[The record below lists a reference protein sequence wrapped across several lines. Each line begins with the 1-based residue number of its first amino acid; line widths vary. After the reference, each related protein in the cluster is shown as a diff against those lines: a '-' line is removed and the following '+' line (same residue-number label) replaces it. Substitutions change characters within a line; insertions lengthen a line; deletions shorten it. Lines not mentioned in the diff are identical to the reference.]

1 MTQSSPLKATRQ
13 SNFELLRIVAMF
25 FVLLLHANWLAF
37 RFPTSAEI
45 GVSPISSFL
54 RMWMESLTIVAV
66 NTFVLI
72 SGYFGIRLRGK
83 SLVSLLFQSGFYILG
98 IYLVLVLALG
108 EPLSLKRLLL
118 SFSPLA
124 PSGGWFIPIYVG
136 LMLVSPAL
144 NSYVEHALKKSLAR
158 LILLG
163 VALEAIFGW
172 GVNHLQVQNGYS
184 VLSFVFLYLI
194 GRYLHHYAEDFS
206 RYRGTFYLKLYLAL
220 SFVNAFA
227 LYLLTALHLFVPSM
241 PADLANK
248 SMISGLLLA
257 YSSPINI
264 AGAVCLVLLFSRIRI
279 QSKAINWI
287 ASSTLAVYLI
297 HCNEGLIN
305 WYISTVWVLSY
316 YPTILFLIYLFIF
329 LVAVFFGSILIDKLR
344 IALWQYVGSPIYDRL
359 STLLKRSIPSINEI
373 DSNP

>member
-1 MTQSSPLKATRQ
+1 MEQNTSLKTARQ

-37 RFPTSAEI
+37 RFPTSSEI
-45 GVSPISSFL
+45 GISPISSFL
-54 RMWMESLTIVAV
+54 RMWMEAITIVAV

-98 IYLVLVLALG
+98 IYLVLVLALNK
-108 EPLSLKRLLL
+108 PLSPEQLLL
-118 SFSPLA
+118 NFSPLA

-144 NSYVEHALKKSLAR
+144 NTYVEQAPKKSLAR

-163 VALEAIFGW
+163 LALEAIFGW

-184 VLSFVFLYLI
+184 VLSFVLLYLI
-194 GRYLHHYAEDFS
+194 GRYLNRYAEDFK
-206 RYRGTFYLKLYLAL
+206 RYQGSFYLKLFLGL
-220 SFVNAFA
+220 SFVNALA
-227 LYLLTALHLFVPSM
+227 LYLLTALHLFVPSI

-248 SMISGLLLA
+248 GMVAGLLLA

-264 AGAVCLVLLFSRIRI
+264 AGAVCLVLVFSRIRI

-305 WYISTVWVLSY
+305 WYISTVWVLSF
-316 YPTILFLIYLFIF
+316 YPMILFLIYLLLF

-344 IALWQYVGSPIYDRL
+344 IALWQYIGSPIYDRL
-359 STLLKRSIPSINEI
+359 SVLVKRSIPSISKTE
-373 DSNP
+373 S

>member
-1 MTQSSPLKATRQ
+1 MAQSLPLKAARQ

-37 RFPTSAEI
+37 RFPSSAEI
-45 GVSPISSFL
+45 GVSPVSSFL
-54 RMWMESLTIVAV
+54 RMWMEAITIVAV

-98 IYLVLVLALG
+98 IYLALILALNK
-108 EPLSLKRLLL
+108 PLSLEQLLL
-118 SFSPLA
+118 NFSPLA

-144 NSYVEHALKKSLAR
+144 NSYVEHAPKRSLAR

-172 GVNHLQVQNGYS
+172 GVNHLQISGGYS
-184 VLSFVFLYLI
+184 VLSFILLYLI
-194 GRYLHHYAEDFS
+194 GRYLHRYPEDFK
-206 RYRGTFYLKLYLAL
+206 RYQGAFYLKLFLAL
-220 SFVNAFA
+220 SFVNA
-227 LYLLTALHLFVPSM
+227 LVPYMLTALHLLVPSM
-241 PADLANK
+241 PANLANK
-248 SMISGLLLA
+248 GMVSGLLLA

-279 QSKAINWI
+279 QSKVINWI

-305 WYISTVWVLSY
+305 WYISTVWVLSC

-344 IALWQYVGSPIYDRL
+344 IALWQHVGSPIYDRL
-359 STLLKRSIPSINEI
+359 STLLKR
-373 DSNP
+373 

>member
-1 MTQSSPLKATRQ
+1 MVQSTPLKTARQ

-37 RFPTSAEI
+37 RFPTSSEI
-45 GVSPISSFL
+45 GISPISSFL
-54 RMWMESLTIVAV
+54 RMWMEAITIVAV

-98 IYLVLVLALG
+98 IYLVLALALNK
-108 EPLSLKRLLL
+108 PLSPEQLLL
-118 SFSPLA
+118 NFSPLA

-144 NSYVEHALKKSLAR
+144 NTYVEQAPKKSLAR

-172 GVNHLQVQNGYS
+172 GVNHLQIQNGYS
-184 VLSFVFLYLI
+184 VLSFVLLYLI
-194 GRYLHHYAEDFS
+194 GRYLNRYAEDFK
-206 RYRGTFYLKLYLAL
+206 RYQGSFYLKLFLIL
-220 SFVNAFA
+220 SFVNALA
-227 LYLLTALHLFVPSM
+227 LYLLTALHLFVPSIS
-241 PADLANK
+241 ADLANK
-248 SMISGLLLA
+248 GMV
-257 YSSPINI
+257 
-264 AGAVCLVLLFSRIRI
+264 AGLLFSRIRI

-305 WYISTVWVLSY
+305 WYISTVWVLSF
-316 YPTILFLIYLFIF
+316 YPMILFLIYLLLF

-344 IALWQYVGSPIYDRL
+344 IALWQYIGSPIYDRL
-359 STLLKRSIPSINEI
+359 SVLVKRSIPSISKTE
-373 DSNP
+373 S